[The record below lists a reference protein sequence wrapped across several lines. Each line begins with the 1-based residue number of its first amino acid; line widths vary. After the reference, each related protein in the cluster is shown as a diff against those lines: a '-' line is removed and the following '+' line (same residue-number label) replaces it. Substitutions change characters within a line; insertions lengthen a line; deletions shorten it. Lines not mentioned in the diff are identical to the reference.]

1 MNTFAEI
8 DVRRIITAALTD
20 TFSAM
25 LAMDIRPAAAP
36 NAPGEGC
43 RRMAGTLHFAGN
55 VTGILNTQISLDF
68 GPRTASAL
76 LGTESD
82 QEQSGS
88 KIRGL
93 VAEITH
99 IIGANL
105 KSALNDAG
113 RVCFLSPTWITAGSD
128 FSIKPL
134 NMDRFERYAFQTD
147 EHVVIIEVGLKD
159 QGDAEAGID
168 VSPPDGSGRPPA
180 AAVQQLDSLDHRS
193 LLAAA
198 VLDGFNTLFALK
210 LERVE
215 STGPD
220 AALDPD
226 GLRYWS
232 AICIAGDAAGIVS
245 LDVGQEVCRR
255 LKANGHAGP
264 LEEIRG
270 TGAIEDL
277 LGELSHFVGI
287 NLKSTLADTG
297 LRCALSTP
305 SFTIGSDFRVESFH
319 RDHLERLAFRS
330 AQHTVWAEM
339 SLKIS
344 ERVRAAA
351 PVGPGVHPHAMDASA
366 PEQAVPGPS
375 AIAAPGLSPT
385 PNPSAPPPGSSRPE
399 AETWR
404 TDTPRSAP
412 EDFGLGLLLDIPVDL
427 TVELG
432 RTKMPIQ
439 ELLNLRPGS
448 AVKLARL
455 EGEPV
460 DILAND
466 VLIARGE
473 VVIRQEKYGIRIT
486 QITSR
491 AQRLKGFN

>member
-8 DVRRIITAALTD
+8 DVPRIITAALTD
-20 TFSAM
+20 TFSTK

-36 NAPGEGC
+36 NVPGDGL

-55 VTGILNTQISLDF
+55 VTGSVSTQISLDL
-68 GPRTASAL
+68 GRRMASGLPGGESAQE
-76 LGTESD
+76 ESD
-82 QEQSGS
+82 S

-113 RVCFLSPTWITAGSD
+113 RPCLLSTTWITDGTD

-147 EHVVIIEVGLKD
+147 DHVVIIEVGLKEP
-159 QGDAEAGID
+159 GDAEAGID
-168 VSPPDGSGRPPA
+168 ISPLDGSGRPPA
-180 AAVQQLDSLDHRS
+180 GAVRKVDSLDYRS
-193 LLAAA
+193 LLAGA
-198 VLDGFNTLFALK
+198 VIDGFSTLYALD

-215 STGPD
+215 SAGPD
-220 AALDPD
+220 APLDPD
-226 GLRYWS
+226 GRRYWS
-232 AICIAGDAAGIVS
+232 SIGIAGDAAGVVS
-245 LDVGQEVCRR
+245 LDVGQKLCRLLEAHR
-255 LKANGHAGP
+255 PEGP
-264 LEEIRG
+264 LKEGG
-270 TGAIEDL
+270 TEDL
-277 LGELSHFVGI
+277 LGELSHFVGVK
-287 NLKSTLADTG
+287 LESTLADTG

-305 SFTIGSDFRVESFH
+305 SVTIGSDFRVESLH
-319 RDHLERLAFRS
+319 GDHLERLAFRF
-330 AQHTVWAEM
+330 AQNTVWAEM
-339 SLKIS
+339 GLKIS

-351 PVGPGVHPHAMDASA
+351 PVGPGVHPLAADASA
-366 PEQAVPGPS
+366 PDQAAPDPS
-375 AIAAPGLSPT
+375 AIAAPGFSPA
-385 PNPSAPPPGSSRPE
+385 PSPSVPPAGSSWPE
-399 AETWR
+399 AESSR
-404 TDTPRSAP
+404 TDTLRSAP

-439 ELLNLRPGS
+439 ELLKLRPGS

-473 VVIRQEKYGIRIT
+473 VVIRHEKYGIRIT
-486 QITSR
+486 EITSR
-491 AQRLKGFN
+491 AQRLRGFN